1 MQQKEITGRIVEIE
15 MILQNAVW
23 NGHKCS
29 MNDKF
34 QPLRIERD
42 LLRCIH
48 FGSDSVFCK
57 KELIR

>member
-15 MILQNAVW
+15 MILQRAVW
-23 NGHKCS
+23 DGHKCS

-34 QPLRIERD
+34 QPIRIERD

-48 FGSDSVFCK
+48 FGSKSNFCK
-57 KELIR
+57 KDFIR